1 MSSKKQ
7 SIDKTKSS
15 AGNIGQKILIVEDSI
30 TQSQKLEFIF
40 EVEGH
45 SVDCASNA
53 QQALEY
59 LGNNTP
65 HVIIS
70 DVLMPGMDGF
80 ELCKQIKQNETHSQI
95 PVMLLTSLSEPQ
107 DIIRGLECGADHF
120 ITKPYQ
126 KEYLLTQIQY
136 MLANAKLRDASRST
150 ASRMPEI
157 GVDIFFA
164 GKKHHIKSSQ
174 LQILDL
180 LFSTFEI
187 FVQKNTELEGMNK
200 QLIEKH
206 EKIKALQGLVPIC
219 ANCKKIRDDEG
230 YWQQVEEY
238 LVDHSDADFNFSICP
253 QCTRKE
259 T

>member
-1 MSSKKQ
+1 MAQKKQ
-7 SIDKTKSS
+7 YKHKKKPSPRANS
-15 AGNIGQKILIVEDSI
+15 QKILVVEDSI
-30 TQSQKLEFIF
+30 TQAEKLKFIL
-40 EVEGH
+40 EEAGH
-45 SVDCASNA
+45 SVDLVSNA

-59 LGNNTP
+59 LENDTP
-65 HVIIS
+65 HIIIS

-80 ELCKQIKQNETHSQI
+80 RLCKKIKQSQPLSHI
-95 PVMLLTSLSEPQ
+95 PVMLLTTLSELQ
-107 DIIRGLECGADHF
+107 DIIRGLESGADHF
-120 ITKPYQ
+120 ITKPFS
-126 KEYLLTQIQY
+126 KDYLLTQVQY
-136 MLANAKLRDASRST
+136 MLANAKLRQMSRS
-150 ASRMPEI
+150 AAAKMPEI

-164 GKKHHIKSSQ
+164 GKKHHITSSQ

-180 LFSTFEI
+180 LFSTFEV
-187 FVQKNTELEGMNK
+187 FVQKNKELEEMNK

-238 LVDHSDADFNFSICP
+238 LVNHSDADFNLSICP
-253 QCTRKE
+253 QCAKKE

>member
-1 MSSKKQ
+1 MAQKKQ
-7 SIDKTKSS
+7 YKQKKPPTP
-15 AGNIGQKILIVEDSI
+15 AANGQKILIVEDSI
-30 TQSQKLEFIF
+30 TQAEKLKFIL
-40 EVEGH
+40 EGEGH
-45 SVDCASNA
+45 SVDWVSNA

-59 LGNNTP
+59 LENDTP
-65 HVIIS
+65 HIIIS

-80 ELCKQIKQNETHSQI
+80 ELCNQIKQSQPLSQI
-95 PVMLLTSLSEPQ
+95 PVMLLTALSEPH
-107 DIIRGLECGADHF
+107 DIIRGLESGADHF

-126 KEYLLTQIQY
+126 KDYLLTQVQY
-136 MLANAKLRDASRST
+136 LMANAKLRQMSRSA
-150 ASRMPEI
+150 ASKMPEI

-164 GKKHHIKSSQ
+164 GKKHHITSSQ

-180 LFSTFEI
+180 LFSTFEV
-187 FVQKNTELEGMNK
+187 FVQKNKELEEMNK

-230 YWQQVEEY
+230 YWQIVEEY
-238 LVDHSDADFNFSICP
+238 LVEHSDADFNLSICP
-253 QCTRKE
+253 RCAKIE